1 MRRYYSPAA
10 AALFVI
16 WLGFL
21 AGCQSSPASADRPDP
36 PAPARSTAAA
46 ASVPFVRATGTIRA
60 VRETVVLAPQLAG
73 QDARLI
79 LTRIIS
85 TGARVKK
92 GDLLAEFDRTQQLD
106 KAREAE
112 AKFDD
117 FTHQVE
123 QKKAENRAEGEKR
136 GAEMKQAEADLAK
149 ALIELKKG
157 PVVAEIERMK
167 AEVRVE
173 DAQAHIA
180 SLQISHRARETAE
193 AAALRI
199 LELKRDRQKV
209 DLDRARLNAEKLV
222 IRAPLDGMVALE
234 NIWRSGTMGPPQEGD
249 QLWPGRPILR
259 IFDPAEMQVL
269 TQVGETDGA
278 ILAPGVRATVYLD
291 AYPDLSFPA
300 RLVSASPVAAAAIGS
315 PIKRFAARFQIEA
328 VDPHLLPDL
337 AAAVVIGGEA
347 APKPETRASR

>member
-1 MRRYYSPAA
+1 MKRSPVI
-10 AALFVI
+10 AALAVSS
-16 WLGFL
+16 LAL
-21 AGCQSSPASADRPDP
+21 SAGCQSSPASIETPTR
-36 PAPARSTAAA
+36 PAPAKSIAAPA
-46 ASVPFVRATGTIRA
+46 PVQFVRATGTIRA
-60 VRETVVLAPQLAG
+60 VRETVVLAPQLQG
-73 QDARLI
+73 QEARLI
-79 LTRIIS
+79 LTRIIP
-85 TGARVKK
+85 TGTRVKK
-92 GDLLAEFDRTQQLD
+92 DDLLAEFDRTQQLD
-106 KAREAE
+106 KAREAD

-123 QKKAENRAEGEKR
+123 QKKAENRSEAEKR
-136 GAEMKQAEADLAK
+136 GAEMKQAEADLGK

-173 DAQAHIA
+173 DAKAHIA
-180 SLQISHRARETAE
+180 SLQKSHKARETAE
-193 AAALRI
+193 AAALHI

-209 DLDRARLNAEKLV
+209 DLDRAVLNAEKLV

-259 IFDPAEMQVL
+259 IFDPTDMQVL

-278 ILAPGVRATVYLD
+278 VLTPGVRATVYLD

-300 RLVSASPVAAAAIGS
+300 RLVSASPFAAAAIGS

-328 VDPHLLPDL
+328 IDPHLLPDL

-347 APKPETRASR
+347 GKKPETRASR